1 MADDADSSNA
11 AKNKHAEET
20 VSPEEP
26 QHKKLKTDNASSSS
40 TASPGGGDTSSFAIN
55 HLYIDSLPTLKTL
68 YEDSESVKGKE
79 EENKFVCDNFQV
91 IREPFQV
98 VQLKNF
104 IQEDDN
110 LKKLMKDISK
120 TGK

>member
-11 AKNKHAEET
+11 AKNKHTEET
-20 VSPEEP
+20 VSPDEP